1 MMDRR
6 GFGAMMLAMVLA
18 AGAARAQEIF
28 ADNGMALRGYDPVA
42 YFTDGQARAGL
53 ADITADWSGVE
64 WRFVSADNRD
74 TFLAAPESY
83 APQYG
88 GFCAWTMAQ
97 GHRAPTNPHAWAVV
111 EGRLYLN
118 SSTRVH
124 RRWAR
129 DVPGNI
135 AQADANWSEMG
146 DQRPFRAPLSDA

>member
-74 TFLAAPESY
+74 TSLAAP
-83 APQYG
+83 
-88 GFCAWTMAQ
+88 
-97 GHRAPTNPHAWAVV
+97 
-111 EGRLYLN
+111 
-118 SSTRVH
+118 
-124 RRWAR
+124 
-129 DVPGNI
+129 
-135 AQADANWSEMG
+135 
-146 DQRPFRAPLSDA
+146 

>member
-6 GFGAMMLAMVLA
+6 GFGAMMLAMMLAGGA
-18 AGAARAQEIF
+18 AGAQEVF
-28 ADNGMALRGYDPVA
+28 ADNGVALRGYDTVA
-42 YFTDGQARAGL
+42 YFTDGQAQAGE
-53 ADITADWSGVE
+53 AGITADWAGVE
-64 WRFVSADNRD
+64 WRFVSEDNRD
-74 TFLAAPESY
+74 AFLAAPESY

-97 GHRAPTNPHAWAVV
+97 GYRAPTNPHAWTVV

-129 DVPGNI
+129 DMPENI
-135 AQADANWSEMG
+135 ARADANWSDMDE
-146 DQRPFRAPLSDA
+146 